1 MGRLG
6 VAVFMAAPR
15 VGGFGRHAV
24 VRHERSVIG
33 CELLRVGIVI
43 HRQRHAVGPMALRYA
58 TQIPHR
64 ILPTDAQ
71 ARETLGKAHR
81 YVFPVRVRQDKVINQ
96 MVEAHTLDRHLQV
109 IHPGEV
115 RRRQTAGGMLLG
127 KEHFF
132 GRSMLGLP
140 LTYPA
145 FQRASQRGRILPWMR
160 LLQPIPK
167 RLSHQRWRAL
177 EQGHQLGPDF
187 CQRISARPP
196 GMRLVCLAGK
206 GLSGPIFASGFAIHV
221 GLQRCLPQRSSFV

>member
-6 VAVFMAAPR
+6 IAVLMTARR
-15 VGGFGRHAV
+15 VRGLGRHAV

-33 CELLRVGIVI
+33 RELLWVGIVI
-43 HRQRHAVGPMALRYA
+43 HCQRHAVGPMALRYGA
-58 TQIPHR
+58 QIPHR

-71 ARETLGKAHR
+71 ACETLGKAHR

-96 MVEAHTLDRHLQV
+96 MVEAHTLDGHLQV
-109 IHPGEV
+109 VHPGKV
-115 RRRQTAGGMLLG
+115 RSRQTTGGMLLG

-140 LTYPA
+140 LTNPA
-145 FQRASQRGRILPWMR
+145 FQRASHRGRILPRMR

-167 RLSHQRWRAL
+167 GLGHQGWRAL
-177 EQGHQLGPDF
+177 QQGHQFGPDF
-187 CQRISARPP
+187 CQRIGPRPP